1 MCGLMLEIVRP
12 KLKFSLVPSSNLLSS
27 PVEFEE
33 SCMITDATQPERWY
47 VLILVIKYE

>member
-1 MCGLMLEIVRP
+1 MCGLMLKIVRP

-33 SCMITDATQPERWY
+33 SWITDATQPERWY